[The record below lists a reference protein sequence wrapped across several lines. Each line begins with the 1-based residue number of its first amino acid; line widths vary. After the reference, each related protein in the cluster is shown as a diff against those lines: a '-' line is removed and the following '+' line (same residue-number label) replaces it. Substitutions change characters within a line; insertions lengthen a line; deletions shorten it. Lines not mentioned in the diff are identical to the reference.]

1 MHSTRPVCGFFAAL
15 LLIAGCA
22 SRPTVRYDDFDRA
35 EIAQSSGNYVSGR
48 YAGKTVLALNPR
60 RETRRIEAVTN
71 TVITFHTNQ
80 VKVVMTNL
88 AITFSTNFTTALSTN
103 DNPPAPPAPAPA
115 ETTAA
120 TDAAEDAASPVDTN
134 APPAVAAAPTNAPV
148 VVVVP
153 PPLTNETVTAGLN
166 VSAILGNN
174 QLTET
179 AQRVSGLLR
188 QISVVTNNQ
197 TITTQLNELVTV
209 ETNRNLTTVTN
220 TVVTAVTNV
229 TVVAT
234 NLAVHDTFLF
244 TELIAPSDFT
254 LAPGE
259 SLVLLIDGERFA
271 FAQTNSPAA
280 FTTRKPF
287 TSTLYR
293 VPPDVFGRIAS
304 ANRVRVRLKGQ
315 SSVIERDLPKGT
327 QVEFKEFVE
336 ALERLDNP
344 PPAEPPKESAAAKWA
359 APSAS

>member
-71 TVITFHTNQ
+71 TVVTFHTNQ

-88 AITFSTNFTTALSTN
+88 AITLSTNFTTALSTN
-103 DNPPAPPAPAPA
+103 DNPPAPA
-115 ETTAA
+115 ETSAA
-120 TDAAEDAASPVDTN
+120 AGAPEDAGSLAADTN
-134 APPAVAAAPTNAPV
+134 APPTVAAAPTNAPV

-153 PPLTNETVTAGLN
+153 PPPLTNETVTSGLN
-166 VSAILGNN
+166 LSAIQGNN

-197 TITTQLNELVTV
+197 TITSQFNELVTA
-209 ETNRNLTTVTN
+209 ETNRNLTTITNVLVTSI
-220 TVVTAVTNV
+220 TNV
-229 TVVAT
+229 TVVAM
-234 NLAVHDTFLF
+234 NSVVHDTYLF
-244 TELIAPSDFT
+244 TELIAPADFT
-254 LAPGE
+254 LAAGE

-280 FTTRKPF
+280 FTARKPF

-293 VPPDVFGRIAS
+293 VPPDLFGRIAA

-327 QVEFKEFVE
+327 QAEFKEFVE
-336 ALERLDNP
+336 TLERLDDP
-344 PPAEPPKESAAAKWA
+344 PPASPPKESAAAKSIT
-359 APSAS
+359 PSAS